1 MATVLV
7 VDDEPDI
14 RELVRLNLELDGH
27 RVVLAADGPEALVA
41 VKADPP
47 DIVLLDVMMPGI
59 DGWEVLSRLKS
70 PDADDDVGG
79 IPVLMLTAR
88 SDELDHIRGGIE
100 GAIRYIT
107 KPFSITDLR
116 EAVIEALDS
125 GPEAIQRKHAQH
137 AALERLAMLEKGESF
152 TERKSEARPHL
163 TRLDGA
169 GAMSVSPTKRRPRT
183 PSPQLSK
190 LSEKQCA
197 LLAAVAST
205 PTVREAAEKLEVSR
219 SNVYASLRRIARKLS
234 VRSVPEL
241 VTLARQGA
249 FYTD

>member
-27 RVVLAADGPEALVA
+27 RVVMAADGPEALVA
-41 VKADPP
+41 VKTDRP

-59 DGWEVLSRLKS
+59 DGWEVLSRLKG
-70 PDADDDVGG
+70 PDTDASD
-79 IPVLMLTAR
+79 IPVVMLTAR
-88 SDELDHIRGGIE
+88 SDEIDHIRGGIE

-107 KPFSITDLR
+107 KPFSVGDLR
-116 EAVIEALDS
+116 VAVIEALDS
-125 GPEAIQRKHAQH
+125 GPELVQRKQAQH

-152 TERKSEARPHL
+152 AERKPEARPHL
-163 TRLDGA
+163 TRLDGT
-169 GAMSVSPTKRRPRT
+169 GATTASPTKRRPRAT
-183 PSPQLSK
+183 SPQLSK

-219 SNVYASLRRIARKLS
+219 SNVYASLRRIARKLG

>member
-27 RVVLAADGPEALVA
+27 RVVMAADGPEALVA
-41 VKADPP
+41 VKADRP

-59 DGWEVLSRLKS
+59 DGWEVLSRLKG
-70 PDADDDVGG
+70 PDTDASD
-79 IPVLMLTAR
+79 IPVVMLTAR
-88 SDELDHIRGGIE
+88 SDEIDHIRGGIE

-107 KPFSITDLR
+107 KPFSVGDLR
-116 EAVIEALDS
+116 GAVIEALDS
-125 GPEAIQRKHAQH
+125 GPELVQRKHAQH

-152 TERKSEARPHL
+152 ADRKPEARPHL
-163 TRLDGA
+163 TRLDGT
-169 GAMSVSPTKRRPRT
+169 GATTASPTKRRPR
-183 PSPQLSK
+183 PASPQLSK

-219 SNVYASLRRIARKLS
+219 SNVYASLRRIARKLG